1 MNKHMGNMKLHF
13 IKASTQGNTTA
24 FFDDDVSSKDYAL
37 IARYAMDSDY
47 LAAEQVGFIV
57 APHEKNTLMRLEM
70 AGGEFCGN
78 ATLALAA
85 LAVRRGDARTGD
97 DIVLE
102 CSGAPEPMRAIV
114 LEQKGASYHVR
125 SSMPKGATIEQ
136 ANFIVRG
143 KTYTGGLIDM
153 NGIVHLCI
161 ESDEG
166 ISAAEYDRLMDA
178 LIERTE
184 SDAYGIVCYRRE
196 GKGLYA
202 IRPYICVPA
211 EESRVY
217 EKACGSGSLAL
228 SMWLHREGA
237 GDAFDIAQPCGTIH
251 VDIGDTDYITACV
264 HFPCEGT
271 MEIE

>member
-1 MNKHMGNMKLHF
+1 MDKTKLHF

-24 FFDDDVSSKDYAL
+24 FFDGDVSPRDYAL

-47 LAAEQVGFIV
+47 LAVEQVGFIG
-57 APHEKNTLMRLEM
+57 APHAKDALMRLEM

-85 LAVRRGDARTGD
+85 LAVQRGNARVGEE
-97 DIVLE
+97 IALE
-102 CSGAPEPMRAIV
+102 CSGAPKPMRATV
-114 LEQKGASYHVR
+114 LEQNGARYNVR
-125 SSMPKGATIEQ
+125 SSMPSGANVEQ
-136 ANFIVRG
+136 AEFIVKG
-143 KTYTGGLIDM
+143 KAYAGGLIDM
-153 NGIVHLCI
+153 NGIVHFCI

-166 ISAAEYDRLMDA
+166 ITAAEYDRLMDA
-178 LIERTE
+178 LIEHVE
-184 SDAYGIVCYRRE
+184 SDAYGVVCYRRE

-228 SMWLHREGA
+228 GMWLHHEDK
-237 GDAFDIAQPCGTIH
+237 GDSFEIAQPCGTIH